1 MDPAKFLIVGSRG
14 QLALALQKRWP
25 EAKVAGSK
33 DLDISDTAAVKAY
46 DFSGVTVILNAAAF
60 TNVDGAELP
69 DGRVAAWKVNA
80 TGVANLAAAAI
91 THDLT
96 LVNIS
101 SDYVW
106 DGRED
111 NHDDDEPFS
120 PLNVY
125 GQSKAA
131 GEIAASLVPKH
142 YTLRTS
148 WVIGDGKNF
157 VRTMIS
163 LAEKNI
169 SPTVVGDQIGRLT
182 FAQTLVEAVEHLLGT
197 SAPFGNYNVSNDGE
211 PASWAD
217 ITREISKD
225 LGRED
230 LTVTDTTT
238 AEYFAGKENIAP
250 RPLQS
255 SFNLAKI
262 KAAGLALRDWREDL
276 QSYITNEQKEHA

>member
-1 MDPAKFLIVGSRG
+1 MDASKFLIIGAHG

-33 DLDISDTAAVKAY
+33 DLDISDVEAVEAY
-46 DFSGVTVILNAAAF
+46 DFSGVEVILNAAAF

-80 TGVANLAAAAI
+80 TGVANLAATAI

-96 LVNIS
+96 LVDVS
-101 SDYVW
+101 TDYVW

-131 GEIAASLVPKH
+131 GEIATSIVPKH
-142 YTLRTS
+142 YLLRTS

-182 FAQTLVEAVEHLLGT
+182 FTQTLVEAIEHLLET
-197 SAPFGNYNVSNDGE
+197 NAPFGSYNVSNDGE

-217 ITREISKD
+217 ITREIFND

-276 QSYITNEQKEHA
+276 KAYIASEKEG

>member
-1 MDPAKFLIVGSRG
+1 MDASKFLIVGANG

-25 EAKVAGSK
+25 EAKVVGSK
-33 DLDISDTAAVKAY
+33 DLDISDANAVANF
-46 DFSGVTVILNAAAF
+46 DWSGVEVILNAAAF

-69 DGRVAAWKVNA
+69 DGRVTAWKVNA
-80 TGVANLAAAAI
+80 VGVANLAAAAI
-91 THDLT
+91 KHDLT
-96 LVNIS
+96 LVDVS
-101 SDYVW
+101 TDYVW
-106 DGRED
+106 DGRKD
-111 NHDDDEPFS
+111 NYDDDEPFS

-142 YTLRTS
+142 YILRTS

-163 LAEKNI
+163 LAAKNI

-182 FAQTLVEAVEHLLGT
+182 FTQTLVEAVEHLLAVN
-197 SAPFGNYNVSNDGE
+197 APFGTYNATNDGE

-217 ITREISKD
+217 ITREIFKD
-225 LGRED
+225 LQRED

-238 AEYFAGKENIAP
+238 AEYFAGKDNVAP
-250 RPLQS
+250 RPLHS

-262 KAAGLALRDWREDL
+262 KASGLSLRDWREDL
-276 QSYITNEQKEHA
+276 KAYIESEKEA